1 MGIVK
6 IQHFYDER
14 TFTLTYL
21 VYDEAAKVGV
31 VIDPVHDYDPKSGR
45 TWNES
50 NDRVAEI
57 VDRLGLAIPYALE
70 THAHADHLSGV
81 PYFAQRYG
89 AKTVIGWKLPQIQK
103 LWAKLLH
110 LGPDFPVD
118 GRQWDVLLAD
128 GRTSAPATPAT
139 SDTTGTVLQHTLDV
153 GPFTIEAI
161 STPGHTPACVTY
173 RIGDALFV
181 GDVLFMPDYGVARC
195 DFPEGSANDLYDSVA
210 KLYRMPDE
218 TRVFTGHDYRPGG
231 RPMKFESTIGE
242 HKRGNVQLDAT
253 TSREAFV
260 RFREQRD
267 RELEMPVLIIP
278 SVQVNI
284 RAGALPEPEANGVS
298 YLKVPLN
305 LLGRTPEA
313 RR

>member
-1 MGIVK
+1 MK
-6 IQHFYDER
+6 IQHFYDQR

-21 VYDEAAKVGV
+21 VYDGAAKVGV
-31 VIDPVHDYDPKSGR
+31 VIDPVRDYDPKSGR

-50 NDRVAEI
+50 SDRVAEL

-70 THAHADHLSGV
+70 THAHADHLSGI
-81 PYFAQRYG
+81 PYFKERYG
-89 AKTVIGWKLPQIQK
+89 AKTVIGWKLPQIQQ
-103 LWAKLLH
+103 LWARLLN
-110 LGPDFPVD
+110 LGPGFRTD
-118 GRQWDVLLAD
+118 GSQWDVLVSD
-128 GRTSAPATPAT
+128 G
-139 SDTTGTVLQHTLDV
+139 QTLDV
-153 GPFTIEAI
+153 GPFAIEAI

-195 DFPEGSANDLYDSVA
+195 DFPDGSANALYDSVQ
-210 KLYRMPDE
+210 KLYRLPDD

-231 RPMKFESTIGE
+231 RPMKFASTIGE
-242 HKRGNVQLDAT
+242 HERGNVQLDAT
-253 TSREAFV
+253 TSRDAFV
-260 RFREQRD
+260 RFRERRD

-305 LLGRTPEA
+305 LLGRAPEG

>member
-1 MGIVK
+1 MN

-14 TFTLTYL
+14 TFTVTYV
-21 VYDEAAKVGV
+21 VYDEAAQVGV
-31 VIDPVHDYDPKSGR
+31 VIDPVRDYDAKSGR
-45 TWNES
+45 TWDES
-50 NDRVAEI
+50 NDRVAAF
-57 VDRLGLAIPYALE
+57 VDRRGLAIRYALE

-81 PYFAQRYG
+81 PYWQERHG

-103 LWAKLLH
+103 LWARLLH
-110 LGPDFPVD
+110 LGPDFRVD
-118 GRQWDVLLAD
+118 GSQWDVLLAD
-128 GRTSAPATPAT
+128 G
-139 SDTTGTVLQHTLDV
+139 DELEV

-161 STPGHTPACVTY
+161 ATPGHTPACVTY
-173 RIGDALFV
+173 RIDDALFV

-195 DFPEGSANDLYDSVA
+195 DFPEGSANDLYDSVQR
-210 KLYRMPDE
+210 LYRLSDE

-231 RPMKFESTIGE
+231 RPMRFASTLGE

-253 TSREAFV
+253 TARDAFV

-267 RELEMPVLIIP
+267 AELEMPALIIP

-284 RAGALPEPEANGVS
+284 RAGQFPEPEENGVS

-305 LLGRTPEA
+305 LLGRAPEA

>member
-1 MGIVK
+1 MK

-50 NDRVAEI
+50 DDRVAEFA
-57 VDRLGLAIPYALE
+57 DRLGLAIPYALE

-81 PYFAQRYG
+81 PYFKERYG
-89 AKTVIGWKLPQIQK
+89 SKTVIGWKLPQIQQ

-118 GRQWDVLLAD
+118 GRQWDVLLED
-128 GRTSAPATPAT
+128 G
-139 SDTTGTVLQHTLDV
+139 QKLDV

-195 DFPEGSANDLYDSVA
+195 DFPDGSANDLYDSVE
-210 KLYRMPDE
+210 KLYRLPDE

-242 HKRGNVQLDAT
+242 HKRDNVQLDAT
-253 TSREAFV
+253 TPRDAFV

-284 RAGALPEPEANGVS
+284 RAGALPEPEENGVS

-305 LLGRTPEA
+305 LLGRAPEV